1 MNRKKALLAA
11 GLITGAAMMTGCTAN
26 TMPAATATPQTAQQE
41 TAQPDASAS
50 PMETANAGGEE
61 TPGPIALRVD
71 GEALKA
77 GAMREGDRL
86 LLPLVETAEALG
98 WSARSESK
106 EEENLTRRSV
116 ELTQGESRIT
126 VTWVVSDNT
135 ARQITW
141 QKDGLLI
148 PVDTELTTYADR
160 VYVPAAFFETA
171 MRATVEGGDGGVSVS
186 TPAPQQTPETQNDQ
200 KPG

>member
-41 TAQPDASAS
+41 TVQPEASAS

-71 GEALKA
+71 GEALDA
-77 GAMREGDRL
+77 GAMRERDRI

-106 EEENLTRRSV
+106 EEESLTRRSV

-148 PVDTELTTYADR
+148 PVDTELTTYTDR

-171 MRATVEGGDGGVSVS
+171 MRATVEGGDGGVSVN

>member
-41 TAQPDASAS
+41 TAQPEASAS

-106 EEENLTRRSV
+106 EEESLTRRSV

-135 ARQITW
+135 ARQISW

-186 TPAPQQTPETQNDQ
+186 SPAPQQTPETQNDQ

>member
-1 MNRKKALLAA
+1 
-11 GLITGAAMMTGCTAN
+11 
-26 TMPAATATPQTAQQE
+26 
-41 TAQPDASAS
+41 
-50 PMETANAGGEE
+50 METANAGGEE

-71 GEALKA
+71 GEALEA
-77 GAMREGDRL
+77 AAMREGDRL

-106 EEENLTRRSV
+106 EEESLTRRSV

-171 MRATVEGGDGGVSVS
+171 VRATVTSGDGGVSVS
-186 TPAPQQTPETQNDQ
+186 TPAPQQTPDTQNEQ
-200 KPG
+200 IPGCQRGRVLI

>member
-26 TMPAATATPQTAQQE
+26 TMPAATATPRTAQQE
-41 TAQPDASAS
+41 TAEPEASAS

-71 GEALKA
+71 GEALDA

-106 EEENLTRRSV
+106 EEESLTRRSV

-148 PVDTELTTYADR
+148 PVDTELTTFEDR

-171 MRATVEGGDGGVSVS
+171 MRATVERSDGGVSVS
-186 TPAPQQTPETQNDQ
+186 TPAPQQTPETQNEQ

>member
-11 GLITGAAMMTGCTAN
+11 GLITGAAMMTGCTAS

-41 TAQPDASAS
+41 TAQPEASAS

-71 GEALKA
+71 GEALDA
-77 GAMREGDRL
+77 AAMREGDRL

-106 EEENLTRRSV
+106 EEESLTRRSV

-171 MRATVEGGDGGVSVS
+171 VRATVTSGDGGVSVS
-186 TPAPQQTPETQNDQ
+186 TPAPQQTPDTQNEQ